1 MISIAERIRRW
12 RESRE
17 DMSKSDLARAVGV
30 TRQAFGLWESGGST
44 PTQHHIEKVAEAIG
58 VSLPVFWG
66 EPPASPASA
75 KASKPRRGRKAS

>member
-17 DMSKSDLARAVGV
+17 GMSKSSLARAVGV
-30 TRQAFGLWESGGST
+30 TRQAFGLWESGDAT
-44 PTQHHIEKVAEAIG
+44 PTLHHIAKIAEEIG

-66 EPPASPASA
+66 EPPAAIA
-75 KASKPRRGRKAS
+75 IKTTKTRKAS

>member
-17 DMSKSDLARAVGV
+17 DLTQAEVARAVGIS
-30 TRQAFGLWESGGST
+30 RQGYRLWESGDAE
-44 PTQHHIEKVAEAIG
+44 PTHANVEKFATAIG

-66 EPPASPASA
+66 EPPPAKRKT
-75 KASKPRRGRKAS
+75 KAS

>member
-30 TRQAFGLWESGGST
+30 TRQAFGLWESGRST
-44 PTQHHIEKVAEAIG
+44 PTHQNIAKIAEAIG
-58 VSLPVFWG
+58 VSLAVFWG
-66 EPPASPASA
+66 EPPASPRT
-75 KASKPRRGRKAS
+75 KARKAS